1 LLVNIRHA
9 KGVPAMNVSKE
20 AREAAATML
29 DDYRDRLTPVE
40 QSDSA
45 IVAINVRNGV
55 CDDTIRVQ
63 AFAKFEA
70 EITQRVRAEALEEAA
85 QFVEGNVLVQSTDDR
100 APSYFSKRR
109 GGNIYGME
117 YATAIRQMIGGG
129 A

>member
-1 LLVNIRHA
+1 
-9 KGVPAMNVSKE
+9 MNVSKE

-29 DDYRDRLTPVE
+29 DDYRDRLTPDE
-40 QSDSA
+40 QSDSV

-85 QFVEGNVLVQSTDDR
+85 EDIAHRVAPCTFPSTNGKWL
-100 APSYFSKRR
+100 AAKAAALIALKTVGQP
-109 GGNIYGME
+109 
-117 YATAIRQMIGGG
+117 
-129 A
+129 

>member
-1 LLVNIRHA
+1 
-9 KGVPAMNVSKE
+9 MNVSKE

-70 EITQRVRAEALEEAA
+70 EITQRVRDQALEEAA
-85 QFVEGNVLVQSTDDR
+85 RVADEHWNNSQHAAHKVTVR
-100 APSYFSKRR
+100 
-109 GGNIYGME
+109 NI
-117 YATAIRQMIGGG
+117 AAAIRQMIGGG